1 MTEALRTNVGVLL
14 KFYARN
20 RLLIVIALIFLL
32 LAALTVSMS
41 LVYGS
46 TSDHFEIISRALSTL
61 NGFTLYLAAGLG
73 LFAISSHLRQRSLK
87 MVLTKPCLPEVWI
100 AAVLLS
106 ALVVAAM
113 LYSLNLL
120 FGLVLSLI
128 WRVPVQSGL
137 FFLPIEGLLSSA
149 IALSYLSFL
158 TIFLHP
164 AVAVLVVLF
173 FNEGTFGG
181 LRQMLMTAVKT
192 NEGNPLL
199 PVLEWLTKILY
210 MILPTFSPYEAELEG
225 VSGSLRASGA
235 DWLTLLK
242 VAGYAA
248 TALGLFFCLA
258 VGALRRRN
266 LA

>member
-46 TSDHFEIISRALSTL
+46 TSDHFEIISSALSTL
-61 NGFTLYLAAGLG
+61 NGFTLILAAGLG

-100 AAVLLS
+100 GAVFAS
-106 ALVVAAM
+106 ALVVAAL
-113 LYSLNLL
+113 LYGLNLL
-120 FGLVLSLI
+120 FGLVLSLV
-128 WRVPVQSGL
+128 WGVPVQSGL
-137 FFLPIEGLLSSA
+137 FFLPLEGLLRSA

-173 FNEGTFGG
+173 FNEGTFDG
-181 LRQMLMTAVKT
+181 LRQMLLTAIKT
-192 NEGNPLL
+192 NAGNPLL

-210 MILPTFSPYEAELEG
+210 MVLPTFHPYETRLEG
-225 VSGSLRASGA
+225 VSNTLRASA
-235 DWLTLLK
+235 SDWLTLAK
-242 VAGYAA
+242 TAGYAA

-258 VGALRRRN
+258 VAALRRRN